1 MTFNKIQWL
10 IFFRVAFLLAALI
23 FTAYL
28 LANRYYPVLLLA
40 VPVIIYLT
48 IEAYSFQLKIYKEI
62 SQFTESVRYRDFSIN
77 FNERKV
83 PAEIKELRK
92 GFNEVNIVFRNI
104 SKEKETQHQYLQSIL
119 ELIDTGILSYH
130 EEGGEVLWMNEA
142 LKKMLYT
149 PYLKKIQSVEPRFPS
164 LYQAICNISPGQ
176 QLLLPVQIENR
187 SSKILLSASTFVT
200 EGKKYKLLA
209 FQNVNEVIEETEAK
223 AWQKLLSVMTHEIM
237 NSIAPISS
245 LAETLGKRL
254 EDFKHGPDKTELL
267 EDLHLG
273 IETIKRRSE
282 GLQKFAETYRSLS
295 KINTLN
301 LQKISVYD
309 LFYNLQQLMLPTLKQ
324 KNIELQVTVKEP
336 NMFLQADHSL
346 MEQVLINLL
355 VNAVDAVKN
364 TEKPHIQLWADYLPD
379 KKIKLKVMDNGCG
392 MQDEVLENIFIPF
405 FTTKKNGSGIGLSL
419 CKQIVMLHHGTI
431 HVQSIKE
438 QGTVFS
444 ILFEQGFQKSL

>member
-1 MTFNKIQWL
+1 MTFNKIKWL
-10 IFFRVAFLLAALI
+10 IFFRVAFLLVALI

-28 LANRYYPVLLLA
+28 LANRHYPVLLLA
-40 VPVIIYLT
+40 VPAIIYLT
-48 IEAYSFQLKIYKEI
+48 IEAYSFQLKIYREI
-62 SQFTESVRYRDFSIN
+62 SQFTESVRYRDFSVN

-119 ELIDTGILSYH
+119 ELVETGILSYD
-130 EEGGEVLWMNEA
+130 EEGGEILWMNEA
-142 LKKMLYT
+142 LKKMLRT
-149 PYLKKIQSVEPRFPS
+149 PYLKKIQSVEPRFPK
-164 LYQAICNISPGQ
+164 LYESIRTISPGQ
-176 QLLLPVQIENR
+176 QVLIPLLVENL
-187 SSKILLSASTFVT
+187 SGKLLLSASSFIT
-200 EGKKYKLLA
+200 EGKKYKLVA

-254 EDFKHGPDKTELL
+254 ENFQYGPDTSDQL
-267 EDLHLG
+267 EDLQLG

-301 LQKISVYD
+301 LQEISVYD
-309 LFYNLQQLMLPTLKQ
+309 LFHNLQQLMLPTLKQ
-324 KNIELQVTVKEP
+324 KNIEIQITVKEP
-336 NMFLQADHSL
+336 NMFFQADHSL

-355 VNAVDAVKN
+355 VNAIDAVKSA
-364 TEKPHIQLWADYLPD
+364 EHPHIHLWADYLPD
-379 KKIKLKVMDNGCG
+379 KKINLKVMDNGCG

-419 CKQIVMLHHGTI
+419 CKQIIMLHQGTI
-431 HVQSIKE
+431 QVQSIKG
-438 QGTVFS
+438 QGTAFS
-444 ILFEQGFQKSL
+444 III

>member
-1 MTFNKIQWL
+1 MTFNKIKWL
-10 IFFRVAFLLAALI
+10 IFFRVAFLLVALI

-48 IEAYSFQLKIYKEI
+48 IEAYSFQLKIYREI
-62 SQFTESVRYRDFSIN
+62 AQFTESVRYRDFSIN

-119 ELIDTGILSYH
+119 ELIETGILSYD
-130 EEGGEVLWMNEA
+130 EDGGEILWMNEA
-142 LKKMLYT
+142 LKKMLRT
-149 PYLKKIQSVEPRFPS
+149 PYLKKLHSVEPRFPT
-164 LYQAICNISPGQ
+164 LYEAINTISPGQ
-176 QLLLPVQIENR
+176 QLLIPLQIENT
-187 SSKILLSASTFVT
+187 SGKILLSASTFIT
-200 EGKKYKLLA
+200 EGKKYKLVA

-254 EDFKHGPDKTELL
+254 EHFSDAPDKTEQL
-267 EDLHLG
+267 EDLQLG

-282 GLQKFAETYRSLS
+282 GLHKFAETYRSLS

-301 LQKISVYD
+301 LETIAVYD

-324 KNIELQVTVKEP
+324 KNIELLVTVKEP
-336 NMFLQADHSL
+336 NMYLQADHSL

-355 VNAVDAVKN
+355 VNAIDAVKT
-364 TEKPHIQLWADYLPD
+364 TEKAQIHLWAGYLPE
-379 KKIKLKVMDNGCG
+379 KKINLKVIDNGCG
-392 MQDEVLENIFIPF
+392 MQDDVLENIFIPF

-419 CKQIVMLHHGTI
+419 CKQIIMLHQGTI
-431 HVQSIKE
+431 QVQSVKG
-438 QGTVFS
+438 QGTSFS
-444 ILFEQGFQKSL
+444 IVF